1 MRATAF
7 VLRQL
12 LLLGVL
18 VQVPFVRA
26 QSEDDAID
34 DTVIDQLLA
43 LPEDLQEELPDDV
56 KDFLAELDE
65 KSDWFPSASL
75 TALAGHRDNVGLS
88 TLVPQAANFA
98 EVRGEGFLWWQP
110 LDSAWEAL
118 AMIDGRYRHYENN
131 PVVDDEQSWLGQA
144 ELTWMPGRWLDVK
157 ARTQGFYQDEVL
169 DLSTSAAQRTVLPI
183 QVLGGRADLKAQ
195 VYLPVGFSIESRA
208 GTQRADYQ
216 LVAEDYYSRDWWHGA
231 NWSPARW
238 VKVSYGQ
245 QTIDR
250 DYDFRSQTTAGGRAI
265 VDTFLSFAQDEEQG
279 RLRLKFDWRGEWQFN
294 VLGGRLENRDNGAG
308 FFDYDWERWQ
318 GELEW
323 VSPEDRWEFRVEW
336 EEKSTNYVNQTV
348 GAGLNPAGREQIDRF
363 WRGEAIWRF
372 HPRWNARVEYE
383 DTLSES
389 KEVDATY
396 RDRTIWFGLSFDL

>member
-12 LLLGVL
+12 LLLGLL
-18 VQVPFVRA
+18 VQVPVLRA

-65 KSDWFPSASL
+65 ESDWFPSASL
-75 TALAGHRDNVGLS
+75 SALAGRRDNVGLS

-110 LDSAWEAL
+110 LASVWEAL
-118 AMIDGRYRHYENN
+118 AMIDGRYRSYENN

-144 ELTWMPGRWLDVK
+144 ELTWMPWRWVDVK

-195 VYLPVGFSIESRA
+195 IYLPVGFSIESRA

-250 DYDFRSQTTAGGRAI
+250 DYDFRSQTTAGGRPI
-265 VDTFLSFAQDEEQG
+265 VDTNLSFAQDEEQG
-279 RLRLKFDWRGEWQFN
+279 RLRLKLDWRGEWQFN

-336 EEKSTNYVNQTV
+336 EEKTTNYVNQTV
-348 GAGLNPAGREQIDRF
+348 GTGLNPAGREQIDRF

-372 HPRWNARVEYE
+372 HHRWNARVEYE

-389 KEVDATY
+389 NEVDATY